1 MGFRELCLRY
11 EQVKIILEKFS
22 AFCLIKKSNFVCFKR
37 NMETSLERTTATPSP
52 AGAPISSTF
61 YYIPGTDEFRGTYA
75 GLDEKSF
82 YNQRVHPEDYME
94 NMDYSTYT
102 GMGSSSW
109 INLFLLI

>member
-1 MGFRELCLRY
+1 
-11 EQVKIILEKFS
+11 
-22 AFCLIKKSNFVCFKR
+22 
-37 NMETSLERTTATPSP
+37 METSLERTTATPSP

-82 YNQRVHPEDYME
+82 YNQRVHPDDYME

-102 GMGSSSW
+102 GMERPTSHT
-109 INLFLLI
+109 INLVD